1 MNSTYSEGQKDPSSQ
16 IVPIEILGV
25 SFTIRT
31 DESSDYIGG
40 LVAELKER
48 LSKVSSQMR
57 IADPLKL
64 ALVTDL
70 LLLDEL
76 RRGED
81 QKAATAKDFEAS
93 TLLNDLDKRL
103 DELGL

>member
-1 MNSTYSEGQKDPSSQ
+1 MNSTFSEAPKSLVSQ
-16 IVPIEILGV
+16 VVPIEILGV
-25 SFTIRT
+25 SFSIRT
-31 DESSDYIGG
+31 DENPDYIGG
-40 LVAELKER
+40 LVSELKER

-64 ALVTDL
+64 ALVTSL
-70 LLLDEL
+70 LVLDEL
-76 RRGED
+76 RRDED

-93 TLLNDLDKRL
+93 TLLDDLDKRL

>member
-1 MNSTYSEGQKDPSSQ
+1 MNSTYSEAPKGLSSQ

-31 DESSDYIGG
+31 DESPDYIGG

-48 LSKVSSQMR
+48 FSRVSSQMR

-64 ALVTDL
+64 ALVNNL

-93 TLLNDLDKRL
+93 TLLDDLDKRL

>member
-1 MNSTYSEGQKDPSSQ
+1 MNSTYTEGQEKLKSQ
-16 IVPIEILGV
+16 IVSIEVLGV
-25 SFTIRT
+25 SFAIRT
-31 DESSDYIGG
+31 DESPDYIGG

-64 ALVTDL
+64 ALVTNL

-76 RRGED
+76 RRDCD

-93 TLLNDLDKRL
+93 ALLDNLDKRL